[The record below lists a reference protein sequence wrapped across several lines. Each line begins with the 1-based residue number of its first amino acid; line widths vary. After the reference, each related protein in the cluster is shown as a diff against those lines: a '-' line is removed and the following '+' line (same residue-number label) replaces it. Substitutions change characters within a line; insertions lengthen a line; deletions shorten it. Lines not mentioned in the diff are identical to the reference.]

1 MRAVLFDPGYWL
13 AGRSGRSR
21 MMTHLLQV
29 GQDASCSV
37 PPCRLIVGLTS
48 ISQPQRGHNNRALGW
63 ANDLRMLRASSV
75 EYIAGVSR

>member
-1 MRAVLFDPGYWL
+1 MLFDAGYWL

-29 GQDASCSV
+29 GQETSCSV

-48 ISQPQRGHNNRALGW
+48 ISLPQRGHDNRSLGR
-63 ANDLRMLRASSV
+63 ANELRMLRASSV